1 MTVEFF
7 CGVDSQN
14 NNYPPEHH
22 HEMEA
27 VTSLIEPLWNAFH
40 RSSDPLFLVLSN
52 LQFPKADFVLLSER
66 GIGVLELKHY
76 PGQITARDDGEWF
89 AGGRLIAAGANFKNP
104 HQQVQHYADVIRN
117 KAIESLI
124 QRHVDKKNLISLPK
138 VQTAIC
144 FSNPDSDISWFRD
157 SSNKIIGQRPWEQL
171 KVLTPGEITE
181 WASCVRF
188 GLPSVKIQGN
198 RKVFD
203 QLLLEKEAMIAFATN
218 ILNVR
223 EWLDIQDFLPTET
236 YAYLYPLDDNNS
248 PGISI
253 KDREITVGRDHEKC
267 RIAISENFSQTAS
280 RVHFRLVKSRGDI
293 WIEDAQS
300 MNGTFVNNKR
310 IFSVQKLADK
320 DIITLGGPE
329 PSDTVFGYQFRLK
342 EKTPPLNFRGTGT

>member
-1 MTVEFF
+1 MTVSVETR
-7 CGVDSQN
+7 V
-14 NNYPPEHH
+14 
-22 HEMEA
+22 
-27 VTSLIEPLWNAFH
+27 IH
-40 RSSDPLFLVLSN
+40 RLVARARVSD
-52 LQFPKADFVLLSER
+52 
-66 GIGVLELKHY
+66 H
-76 PGQITARDDGEWF
+76 
-89 AGGRLIAAGANFKNP
+89 
-104 HQQVQHYADVIRN
+104 
-117 KAIESLI
+117 
-124 QRHVDKKNLISLPK
+124 LISLPK

-253 KDREITVGRDHEKC
+253 KDREITVGRVVHQ
-267 RIAISENFSQTAS
+267 IVLQAI
-280 RVHFRLVKSRGDI
+280 GDT
-293 WIEDAQS
+293 
-300 MNGTFVNNKR
+300 GVG
-310 IFSVQKLADK
+310 
-320 DIITLGGPE
+320 TLGRKIAMNE
-329 PSDTVFGYQFRLK
+329 VFDKASGFGNRAVV
-342 EKTPPLNFRGTGT
+342 